1 MNLLSNLIAKANAD
15 PILLDVK
22 SGIDKA
28 QSIIM
33 DNVKYAVNKIVI
45 PIGVIIL
52 IIALLAL
59 IIKMRELH
67 KANQDYSDKIIGVI
81 IIIALIAL
89 VASAPL
95 WIWHIAGV

>member
-1 MNLLSNLIAKANAD
+1 MNLLSNLISKISSE

-45 PIGVIIL
+45 PIGIIIL
-52 IIALLAL
+52 LIALLAL

-67 KANQDYSDKIIGVI
+67 KANQDYSDKIIGLI

-95 WIWHIAGV
+95 WIWDVAGV

>member
-45 PIGVIIL
+45 PI
-52 IIALLAL
+52 
-59 IIKMRELH
+59 
-67 KANQDYSDKIIGVI
+67 ANQDYSDKIIGVI

-95 WIWHIAGV
+95 WIWDIAGV